1 MVGERVPDFE
11 RPELAV
17 AEDPRA
23 GLGIVGAEQAVSRE
37 VHDVVAPIAQQRAQV
52 RTRQAA
58 VNACV
63 ACAIEIDYAA
73 RSLRVAREPAGHLLG
88 LIARTR

>member
-23 GLGIVGAEQAVSRE
+23 GLGIVGAEQTVSRE
-37 VHDVVAPIAQQRAQV
+37 VHDVVAAVAQECAQV
-52 RTRQAA
+52 RARQAA
-58 VNACV
+58 
-63 ACAIEIDYAA
+63 
-73 RSLRVAREPAGHLLG
+73 
-88 LIARTR
+88 